1 MIFATDDER
10 AFAQAIVRLVY
21 CNPFLP
27 ARIECERAALG
38 GEFVASDRVWNALTP
53 DTSNVL
59 KIGDKADAFVRVVRQ
74 RLADGATASAREME
88 LYEDVVFY
96 VLYHHSRERLAA
108 MVEGAALAGA
118 AADGSHPNLAGGS
131 SRAASGARPSGGAG
145 GTGGAGT
152 PAQTGERLVSRKATF
167 YAEFAQEA
175 EHFLSPPGRPEIAP
189 GVAPHLFA
197 CFFQIRRAFHHIFAN
212 IVGRSNAAARLRA
225 AAWQSIFT
233 HDVKRYFR
241 VLYDRMADFTT
252 LITGPSGTGKELVAR
267 AIGMSRYI
275 PFDPKTKSFADD
287 FAGSFHPLNLSALSP
302 TLIESELF
310 GHRRG
315 AFTGALEDRAG
326 WLETCPAIGTVFLD
340 EIGELDPVIQ
350 VKLLRVLQTR
360 TFQRLGDTTT
370 RHFRG
375 KIIAATNRDLAAEMA
390 AGQFRTDFYYRL
402 CSDMIRTPALREQ
415 LQGAG
420 AEPGAELRSL
430 VLFVARR
437 FAGEES
443 DGLADEVTRWVG
455 KHLGDDYPWPGN
467 FRELEQCVRNVLIR
481 HEYHPPAAVMAGAD
495 GAAAGGARLADE
507 LASGNLT
514 AEQLLRRYC
523 KLVYS
528 RTRNY
533 EETARRLGLDRRTVK
548 SKVTAKDGE
557 EDELAADE
565 HG

>member
-1 MIFATDDER
+1 MIFLSDDER
-10 AFAQAIVRLVY
+10 AFAQSIVRLVY

-27 ARIECERAALG
+27 ERIECERAALG
-38 GEFVASDRVWNALTP
+38 EDFVAGDRVWNALTP

-59 KIGDKADAFVRVVRQ
+59 KIGDKADAFVRVLRQ
-74 RLADGATASAREME
+74 RLAEGATATARELD

-96 VLYHHSRERLAA
+96 VLYHLVRERLAA
-108 MVEGAALAGA
+108 M
-118 AADGSHPNLAGGS
+118 ADGGAVGSPPATPPVSPSGPGGASSPAS
-131 SRAASGARPSGGAG
+131 SRAAG
-145 GTGGAGT
+145 
-152 PAQTGERLVSRKATF
+152 QTGDRHASRKATF
-167 YAEFAQEA
+167 YADFAAEA
-175 EHFLSPPGRPEIAP
+175 EHFLSLPGRAP
-189 GVAPHLFA
+189 VAAAVAPHLFA

-212 IVGRSNAAARLRA
+212 IVGRSDAAARLRA

-267 AIGMSRYI
+267 AIGLSRYV
-275 PFDPKTKSFADD
+275 PFDAKARTFADD
-287 FAGSFHPLNLSALSP
+287 YAGSFHPLNLSALSP

-360 TFQRLGDTTT
+360 TFQRLGDTQT
-370 RHFRG
+370 RQFKG
-375 KIIAATNRDLAAEMA
+375 KIIAATNRDLSAEMA
-390 AGQFRTDFYYRL
+390 AGRFRTDFYYRL
-402 CSDMIRTPALREQ
+402 CSDLIRTPALREQ
-415 LQGAG
+415 LQGS
-420 AEPGAELRSL
+420 PVELRSL
-430 VLFVARR
+430 VLFIARR

-455 KHLGDDYPWPGN
+455 RHLGDDYPWPGN

-481 HEYHPPAAVMAGAD
+481 HEYHPPAVAAPSPATD
-495 GAAAGGARLADE
+495 LAAALE
-507 LASGNLT
+507 SGDLT
-514 AEQLLRRYC
+514 AEQLVQRYC
-523 KLVYS
+523 KLVYA

-548 SKVTAKDGE
+548 SKVTATADANGDGNG
-557 EDELAADE
+557 DGASGPRAT
-565 HG
+565 

>member
-1 MIFATDDER
+1 MIFLSDDER
-10 AFAQAIVRLVY
+10 SFAQSIVRLVY

-27 ARIECERAALG
+27 ERIECERAALG
-38 GEFVASDRVWNALTP
+38 DAFVAGDPVWNALGQATP

-59 KIGDKADAFVRVVRQ
+59 KIGERADAMLLAVRQ
-74 RLADGATASAREME
+74 RIADGATTSAREWD
-88 LYEDVVFY
+88 LYEDLVFY
-96 VLYHHSRERLAA
+96 VLYHRSRARLGEMVQGAAQATEGEQAQAGPPDATAPARGTRGTAGAGAGAPGPTGSERL
-108 MVEGAALAGA
+108 
-118 AADGSHPNLAGGS
+118 
-131 SRAASGARPSGGAG
+131 
-145 GTGGAGT
+145 
-152 PAQTGERLVSRKATF
+152 SRKAAF
-167 YAEFAQEA
+167 YAEFARDA
-175 EHFLSPPGRPEIAP
+175 EHFLALPGRPTP
-189 GVAPHLFA
+189 DPRVAPHLFA

-212 IVGRSNAAARLRA
+212 IIGRSNAAARLRA

-233 HDVKRYFR
+233 HDVRRYFR
-241 VLYDRMADFTT
+241 VLYDRMADFTS

-275 PFDPKTKSFADD
+275 PFDPKTRSFAED

-370 RHFRG
+370 KWFRG
-375 KIIAATNRDLAAEMA
+375 KIIAATNRDLAQEIG
-390 AGQFRTDFYYRL
+390 AGRFRMDFFYRL
-402 CSDMIRTPALREQ
+402 CSDIIRTPTLREQ
-415 LQGAG
+415 LQDSP
-420 AEPGAELRSL
+420 EELRSL

-437 FAGEES
+437 LAGEEAE
-443 DGLADEVTRWVG
+443 GLADEVTRWVG
-455 KHLGDDYPWPGN
+455 KHLGADYPWPGN

-481 HEYHPPAAVMAGAD
+481 HEYHPPAAGGGAGAE
-495 GAAAGGARLADE
+495 LAE
-507 LASGNLT
+507 AMASGNLT
-514 AEQLLRRYC
+514 AEQMLRRYC
-523 KLVYS
+523 KLVYA

-548 SKVTAKDGE
+548 SKVLADDDDDDHPEGGDGN
-557 EDELAADE
+557 L
-565 HG
+565 